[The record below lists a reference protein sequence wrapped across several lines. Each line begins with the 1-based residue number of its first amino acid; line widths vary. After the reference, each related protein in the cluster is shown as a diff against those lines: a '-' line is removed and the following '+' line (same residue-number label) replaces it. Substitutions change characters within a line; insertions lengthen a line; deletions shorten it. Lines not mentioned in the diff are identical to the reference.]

1 MRHHLLALMLA
12 TAATPA
18 LAHEVARGPNGG
30 RVVEAGAYHI
40 ELVAKDGT
48 VAVYLTDSSDKP
60 MMAVGFKATALL
72 VVDGKP
78 QRIPLEP
85 DGARLAG
92 RAAVPLPALPK
103 GAVQLTAPDGKTAS
117 ARFN

>member
-1 MRHHLLALMLA
+1 
-12 TAATPA
+12 
-18 LAHEVARGPNGG
+18 V
-30 RVVEAGAYHI
+30 
-40 ELVAKDGT
+40 
-48 VAVYLTDSSDKP
+48 TDADDKP
-60 MMAVGFKATALL
+60 LSAQGFKATALL

-92 RAAVPLPALPK
+92 KAAITLPATPK